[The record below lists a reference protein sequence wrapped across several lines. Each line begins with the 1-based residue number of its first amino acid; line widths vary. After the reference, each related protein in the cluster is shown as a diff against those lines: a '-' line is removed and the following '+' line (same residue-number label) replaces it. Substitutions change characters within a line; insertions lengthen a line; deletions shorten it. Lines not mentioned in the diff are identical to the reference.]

1 MPKNTF
7 PNVPTPSS
15 SSSRYSFTE
24 HNTHEIRSRRALG
37 ARRFLSDGRRTVA
50 LILFGLC
57 VSQQCHQSRNLRHKI
72 RRRRLCPLEQ
82 SRRQQAERRNSP
94 LLQQGP
100 RTKRTENVTN
110 ALSTDSTTSDGAG
123 MVGECNGLRSAVAR
137 DPVASGSGG
146 IAPVACTCDVP
157 TGSRAEGRGTQ
168 HTNGRHLRA

>member
-110 ALSTDSTTSDGAG
+110 ALSTDDDQRWCRDGWR
-123 MVGECNGLRSAVAR
+123 MQRSSLCGR
-137 DPVASGSGG
+137 SRPGG
-146 IAPVACTCDVP
+146 IRLRGNRPGCLHVRCTNRQQ
-157 TGSRAEGRGTQ
+157 SRRQ
-168 HTNGRHLRA
+168 RHSAH